1 MACRDLS
8 QTVLQ
13 RSTSFLQA
21 ISSPKILI
29 SSDMKNCEKTTPV
42 GNCSVWTTII
52 SIIWTTNKLGCLFPA
67 NKTNLLSAE

>member
-42 GNCSVWTTII
+42 G
-52 SIIWTTNKLGCLFPA
+52 LGLDYHHIHHLDYQQTRMSFPSK
-67 NKTNLLSAE
+67 NQPSLCRVKQ